1 MLWSKMSDIIIKQR
15 ARVLFPEDYE
25 KLRAQMPRYYQL
37 ICDAALLSGMRP
49 VELSRF
55 QPSWYRASRRAIELP
70 PGACLKEKCLY
81 KNRTIKLSLAGC
93 DAFDRLVSEVV
104 KRKGKDVFAYQM
116 IPQRVAFRDA
126 LIRYSKLAG
135 IGYEG
140 MTEKM
145 FRKTLVSWLVACYPE
160 KQAYIQAS
168 MGHNQDTIVQNYLGI
183 VFTREQLEL
192 IRTKY
197 LNEWGELI

>member
-1 MLWSKMSDIIIKQR
+1 MVDAILKQG
-15 ARVLFPEDYE
+15 ARILSPNDYE
-25 KLRAQMPRYYQL
+25 ALRAQMPRYYQI

-55 QPSWYRASRRAIELP
+55 QPSWYRASRRVIELP
-70 PGACLKEKCLY
+70 DGACLKDKCLY

-93 DAFDRLVSEVV
+93 DAFDRLVNEKV
-104 KRKGKDVFAYQM
+104 KFKGKEIPAYEK

-126 LIRYSKLAG
+126 LIRYAKLAG
-135 IGYEG
+135 IGPEG

-183 VFTREQLEL
+183 VFTRDQIES

>member
-1 MLWSKMSDIIIKQR
+1 MSDIILKQG
-15 ARVLFPEDYE
+15 ARVLTPSDYE
-25 KLRAQMPRYYQL
+25 LLRAQMPRYYQI

-55 QPSWYRASRRAIELP
+55 KPSWYRGSRRVIELP
-70 PGACLKEKCLY
+70 EGACLKEKCLY

-93 DAFDRLVSEVV
+93 DAFDTLISEKV
-104 KRKGKDVFAYQM
+104 KFKGKEIMAYER
-116 IPQRVAFRDA
+116 IPHRVAFRDA
-126 LIRYSKLAG
+126 MKRYAVRAG
-135 IGYEG
+135 IGADG

-168 MGHNQDTIVQNYLGI
+168 MGHNQDTIVENYLGI
-183 VFTREQLEL
+183 VFTREQ
-192 IRTKY
+192 INIMKTKY